1 MENPVLFRLPEK
13 IRNFYTIS
21 RVNSKRMSEVKE
33 YANIMEY
40 LYNKSLVLHDTALFH
55 PVIRFYFIDTLAH
68 IDYTLGL
75 LTYSYTSPRNILSG
89 EYLRWRIDEE
99 KKGDRAHF
107 SRFINWLKEVHPER
121 FERLPFLWQVI
132 YDSGNRAGYRSFR
145 IVMDPDQTSPLPAD
159 FFAKAVDEFFNN
171 EFLKSLYEDA
181 SLGILFEEFKREIIT
196 TGK

>member
-1 MENPVLFRLPEK
+1 
-13 IRNFYTIS
+13 
-21 RVNSKRMSEVKE
+21 MSDVKE

-40 LYNKSLVLHDTALFH
+40 LYNKNLVLHDTAMFH
-55 PVIRFYFIDTLAH
+55 PVLKFYFIDALAH

-75 LTYSYTSPRNILSG
+75 LTYTYTSPRNVMSG

-107 SRFINWLKEVHPER
+107 SSFINWLKEAHPDR

-132 YDSGNRAGYRSFR
+132 YDRNTRADYRSFR
-145 IVMDPDQTSPLPAD
+145 IVIDPDQTSLLPAA
-159 FFAKAVDEFFNN
+159 FFAKAIDEFFNN
-171 EFLKSLYEDA
+171 DFLKSLYNDA
-181 SLGILFEEFKREIIT
+181 SLSMLFEEFKRDVIT

>member
-1 MENPVLFRLPEK
+1 
-13 IRNFYTIS
+13 
-21 RVNSKRMSEVKE
+21 MSDVKE

-40 LYNKSLVLHDTALFH
+40 LYNKNLVLHDTAMFH
-55 PVIRFYFIDTLAH
+55 PVLKFYFIDALAH

-75 LTYSYTSPRNILSG
+75 LTYTYTSPRNVMSG

-107 SRFINWLKEVHPER
+107 SSFINWLKEAHTDR

-132 YDSGNRAGYRSFR
+132 YDRNTRADYRSFR
-145 IVMDPDQTSPLPAD
+145 IVIDPDQTSPLPAA
-159 FFAKAVDEFFNN
+159 FFAKVIDEFFNN
-171 EFLKSLYEDA
+171 DFLKSLYNDA
-181 SLGILFEEFKREIIT
+181 SLSMLFEEFKRDVIT